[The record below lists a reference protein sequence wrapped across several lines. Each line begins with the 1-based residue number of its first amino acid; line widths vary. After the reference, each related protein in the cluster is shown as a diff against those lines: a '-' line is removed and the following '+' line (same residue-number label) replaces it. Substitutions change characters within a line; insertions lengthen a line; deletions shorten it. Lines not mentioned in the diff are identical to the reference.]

1 MLKSIRII
9 IFILFCFLISTAL
22 AAHLSGKK
30 VTMGSLLDVVDGQL
44 SGAWE
49 NTKSPLP
56 DDFELSIPT
65 IELPKSSDNK
75 LEMVCVSTSTTKVP
89 SDQNKS
95 MCKEGAEENGTLRLV
110 NGVYTWT
117 DKNGQQHFSGMHPNE
132 FEVKE

>member
-22 AAHLSGKK
+22 AAHLSGKQ
-30 VTMGSLLDVVDGQL
+30 VTMGSLLDVVDDQL
-44 SGAWE
+44 SGVWE

-65 IELPKSSDNK
+65 IELPKSNDDK

-95 MCKEGAEENGTLRLV
+95 MCKDETEENGTPRLV

-117 DKNGQQHFSGMHPNE
+117 DENGQQHFSGVHPSE